1 MTKMEPARS
10 VAVVL
15 PAYNEE
21 PNLARTV
28 TTAQAYLAESM
39 DDYRIVVVNDG
50 SADGTGAVAARL
62 AGADPEHLIVVTH
75 PVNRGYGA
83 AVRSGIAAAL
93 ETDCAWIFLTDAD
106 GQFDLT
112 EIGMLLGVAG
122 EEDAALVT
130 GWRTRRADPPIRR
143 LNATLWS
150 TASRLLLG
158 LHVHD
163 VDCAFKLVHRRVLA
177 GMALEGEAAVISPEL
192 LAKAA
197 HAGYRIREVPVSHF
211 PREAGEQSG
220 ANLRVIVRSLV
231 GLARLRL
238 RLAAQP
244 TGEPGVRARFAPRG
258 HGHGAAD

>member
-1 MTKMEPARS
+1 MEPARS

-28 TTAQAYLAESM
+28 RGAQDYLSRAM
-39 DDYRIVVVNDG
+39 DDYRVVVVDDG
-50 SADGTGAVAARL
+50 SADGTGTVAAAL
-62 AGADPEHLIVVTH
+62 AATDPEHVIVVTH

-93 ETDCAWIFLTDAD
+93 ATECPWIFLTDAD
-106 GQFDLT
+106 GQFDLS

-122 EEDAALVT
+122 EEQADLVT
-130 GWRTRRADPPIRR
+130 GWRTRRADSTIRR

-177 GMALEGEAAVISPEL
+177 GMTLEGEAAVISPEL
-192 LAKAA
+192 LAKTA
-197 HAGYRIREVPVSHF
+197 HAGYRIVEVPVSHF

-220 ANLRVIVRSLV
+220 ANLKVIVRSLF
-231 GLARLRL
+231 GLVRLRL
-238 RLAAQP
+238 SL
-244 TGEPGVRARFAPRG
+244 VRAPAGAPGLPRRTARG
-258 HGHGAAD
+258 SAD